1 MLLGVYSAKKKD
13 GTPQVKQY
21 NITRVKRGFKIET
34 MLLPFLEVGS
44 TVRLDFP
51 LADAQGDK
59 YVYKVRHTGS
69 NTGTN
74 CITEVYCA

>member
-1 MLLGVYSAKKKD
+1 
-13 GTPQVKQY
+13 
-21 NITRVKRGFKIET
+21 

-44 TVRLDFP
+44 TVHLDFP